1 MVAREEKYI
10 ANNVALMSEWNWKKN
25 DEAGFDPN
33 KITYGSARKVWWKCP
48 EGHEWEDSPNHRSQG
63 RNCPEC
69 AKIIRG
75 KTHSKNWIEGKGSLE
90 DNNPALAAQWHPTKN
105 GGLTPKDVTVN
116 NGRKAWWICEKRHE
130 WEAVIKSRNVGSNC
144 PVCSGHK
151 ILVGYN
157 DLATVNPELAAQWHP
172 DKNGELMPMNVT
184 VNNGRK
190 VWWKCPEGHEWE
202 AKISNRTHGCNCP
215 ICSGKQVLTGYND
228 LSTANP
234 GLAAQWHPEKN
245 GDLKPE
251 DVTLNSNKGVWWI
264 CSKGHEWKTSVAHRS
279 RGHRCPDCYG
289 ESKTSFPEQ
298 AIYFYLQQVTTACNR
313 YKVDP
318 RTEIDVFLPDLRIGI
333 EYDGAYY
340 HSGEKSANREKRK
353 QEELEK
359 QRILLLRVKEIAEN
373 IENDLQT
380 GIIYVK
386 IGPSDDE
393 LKIAI
398 EQLLLCI
405 DYIAPLSGCVDV
417 DIARD
422 RSLIYEQYIASE
434 KANSLL
440 EQRPE
445 VAMQWHP
452 TKNGN
457 LKPEHV
463 SVSSNKKVWWLC
475 AQGHEWAAVINSRSK
490 GIGCP
495 YCSKRRRYR
504 EENA

>member
-1 MVAREEKYI
+1 
-10 ANNVALMSEWNWKKN
+10 
-25 DEAGFDPN
+25 
-33 KITYGSARKVWWKCP
+33 
-48 EGHEWEDSPNHRSQG
+48 
-63 RNCPEC
+63 
-69 AKIIRG
+69 
-75 KTHSKNWIEGKGSLE
+75 
-90 DNNPALAAQWHPTKN
+90 
-105 GGLTPKDVTVN
+105 
-116 NGRKAWWICEKRHE
+116 
-130 WEAVIKSRNVGSNC
+130 
-144 PVCSGHK
+144 
-151 ILVGYN
+151 
-157 DLATVNPELAAQWHP
+157 
-172 DKNGELMPMNVT
+172 
-184 VNNGRK
+184 
-190 VWWKCPEGHEWE
+190 
-202 AKISNRTHGCNCP
+202 
-215 ICSGKQVLTGYND
+215 
-228 LSTANP
+228 LSTVNP

-251 DVTLNSNKGVWWI
+251 DVTPNSNKGVWWM
-264 CSKGHEWKTSVAHRS
+264 CDKGHEWKTSVAHRS

-318 RTEIDVFLPDLRIGI
+318 RTEIDVFLPDLKIGI

-373 IENDLQT
+373 IENDLQA

-386 IGPSDDE
+386 IAPSDDE

-405 DYIAPLSGCVDV
+405 DHIVPLSGCVDV

-445 VAMQWHP
+445 IAMQWHP

-490 GIGCP
+490 GVGCP